1 MGLRARVIT
10 ASVVLA
16 AVVGAIFAILLVA
29 IGELRD
35 SSDAARHSEQV
46 LAAANRL
53 ERRVIDLETSLRG
66 LLLTRD
72 ERFLAPFRSAQAAV
86 TPEAKRLESLVASNP
101 EQRARAKALAAGTE
115 SYLKNYI
122 VPQVLG
128 GRLKPGDA
136 HTVAI
141 TDQGKK
147 RIDNLRLEFS
157 RFI

>member
-1 MGLRARVIT
+1 MGLRGRVII

-16 AVVGAIFAILLVA
+16 AIVGGIFAILIVA

-53 ERRVIDLETSLRG
+53 ERRVIDLETGLRG

-86 TPEAKRLESLVASNP
+86 APEAMRLQDLVASSP
-101 EQRARAKALAAGTE
+101 QQQARGQGRTPGT
-115 SYLKNYI
+115 
-122 VPQVLG
+122 P
-128 GRLKPGDA
+128 R
-136 HTVAI
+136 
-141 TDQGKK
+141 
-147 RIDNLRLEFS
+147 
-157 RFI
+157 

>member
-1 MGLRARVIT
+1 MGLRGRVII

-16 AVVGAIFAILLVA
+16 AIVGGIFAILLVA

-53 ERRVIDLETSLRG
+53 ERRVIDLETGLRG

-86 TPEAKRLESLVASNP
+86 PPEARRLQSLVASTP
-101 EQRARAKALAAGTE
+101 EQMPRAKKLTLAIDR
-115 SYLKNYI
+115 YLKGYV
-122 VPQVLG
+122 VP
-128 GRLKPGDA
+128 
-136 HTVAI
+136 
-141 TDQGKK
+141 
-147 RIDNLRLEFS
+147 
-157 RFI
+157 